1 MKKLIGLFMILILV
15 AAFPLEVKALNQ
27 TVTISSA
34 KASTTSVTVTGN
46 TSAVAIIVQVRDT
59 SDNIL
64 DMQSFSTV
72 DGAFAAELTGLSL
85 TDGTNYKLYIADY
98 EGGDW
103 AITEVTAKKET
114 TTTIDDTKE
123 NTTTTDNTQ
132 NNVTQENAAQGAG
145 TVVRAPKTG
154 DAHNP
159 VLCVL
164 LFALGCLMTQ
174 MAGKYYKRNSSI

>member
-34 KASTTSVTVTGN
+34 KASTTSVAVTGT
-46 TSAVAIIVQVRDT
+46 TSAVAIIVQVRDS

-64 DMQSFSTV
+64 DMQSFGTV

-85 TDGTNYKLYIADY
+85 TDGTKYKLFIADY

-103 AITEVTAKKET
+103 ATIEVTAEKGT
-114 TTTIDDTKE
+114 TTVV
-123 NTTTTDNTQ
+123 DNTQ
-132 NNVTQENAAQGAG
+132 TNNTPTNTAQGTG
-145 TVVRAPKTG
+145 VVANAPKTG
-154 DAHNP
+154 DVHNP
-159 VLCVL
+159 ALYVL
-164 LFALGCLMTQ
+164 LFVLGCLITK
-174 MAGKYYKRNSSI
+174 MAGEYYKRYSTF